1 MRKSVILAAV
11 LVVLLALPLAVYA
24 QEQKVEVEVATKEFV
39 EAVNKGEAAAAAE
52 MVSEEAVAV
61 VPVAMTESGGAEGE
75 DPAAEQQAVGKAE
88 VEAWIEGLTAV
99 NANVALGA
107 CAVEGETATC
117 EASFAS
123 DALTA
128 KGVDMIEGELVV
140 VVNAEGMI
148 ESYSFVASADS
159 VAKLQAAGAAV
170 ATPETIGVTGG
181 GSLPPNALAMVLGG
195 LMVAGGLGVQ
205 ALKRRGR

>member
-24 QEQKVEVEVATKEFV
+24 QEQEAEVKTKEFV
-39 EAVNKGEAAAAAE
+39 EVVNTGEAAAAAA
-52 MVSEEAVAV
+52 MVSEEAVV
-61 VPVAMTESGGAEGE
+61 TVPKAMSESGGAEGE

-107 CAVEGETATC
+107 CAVEGQTATC
-117 EASFAS
+117 EAGFTSA
-123 DALTA
+123 ALMA
-128 KGVDMIEGELVV
+128 KGVDMIEGELMV

-148 ESYSFVASADS
+148 ESYTFVASADS

-170 ATPETIGVTGG
+170 ATPETIAVTGG
-181 GSLPPNALAMVLGG
+181 GSLPPNALAVILGG
-195 LMVAGGLGVQ
+195 LMVAGGLGMQ